1 MFIFHR
7 GLSGYNRYLSFLA
20 FSLPSLVSFLI
31 PILSFREHMYRLIR
45 IRSLFS
51 PAPTYPANKKTP
63 ATILICSRMHSAHA
77 IAHLVAPRF
86 SAFHPDDNSRA
97 DDDDKLQPGAL
108 MHRKCPPAG
117 KSPDAENSRALRS
130 ASSSLVDLRC
140 CSNWQPLPVLRLK
153 YLRIVHVISRSER
166 STKALR
172 SGKGKGL
179 ILRE

>member
-1 MFIFHR
+1 MSICLHYDYMLYMFIFHR
-7 GLSGYNRYLSFLA
+7 GLFQDIIDTSLFSH
-20 FSLPSLVSFLI
+20 FSLSSLVSFLI

-108 MHRKCPPAG
+108 MAPEMSSRG
-117 KSPDAENSRALRS
+117 KVP
-130 ASSSLVDLRC
+130 RC
-140 CSNWQPLPVLRLK
+140 
-153 YLRIVHVISRSER
+153 
-166 STKALR
+166 
-172 SGKGKGL
+172 
-179 ILRE
+179 